1 MGGGGE
7 GLYPLPAPIPSTL
20 ADFSRDI
27 SENIH
32 DVRFALLPIQ
42 LKLQSTWRAKPPACN
57 TSLVALSAEMYMPVN
72 SNFHRVTIHWPSLRE
87 APGKCTYPPPILAFL
102 ERL

>member
-1 MGGGGE
+1 MGGGGFCSMGGGGE
-7 GLYPLPAPIPSTL
+7 GLYPLPAPIPSTM

-42 LKLQSTWRAKPPACN
+42 LKLQSTWRDA
-57 TSLVALSAEMYMPVN
+57 TL
-72 SNFHRVTIHWPSLRE
+72 HW
-87 APGKCTYPPPILAFL
+87 
-102 ERL
+102 